1 MNKIRINVKRVLCL
15 LLVCL
20 LMTAMVP
27 FSVQATEM
35 EEGPQET
42 TRLDVWDGSIATSF
56 SGGIGTAASPYLIS
70 TGAEMALL
78 LEKCKQGYL
87 EVRGYYKL
95 TSDLVMNAD
104 FEKYKDWGSTPPK
117 NRWNPQGSFGGSF
130 DGDGHTIYGLY
141 SASEENAVGLF
152 SVVQEGSV
160 SNLTISHSYIR
171 GENQVGAVCGQL
183 SWRAA
188 IINCRNY
195 GIVWG
200 SNSVGGIVGESYQG
214 AEDCKYCVNEGEVT
228 GKNGVGGIIGA
239 RTYPQTGWRCVSL
252 SYNTGKV
259 TGEES
264 VGGIIGAFG
273 AATGECTIENCFN
286 IGEITGTVNQIGGI
300 AGSVGYRCPI
310 KNCYNAGKISHP
322 VDARYFGGIV
332 GLYTYYSTPSHSYY
346 LDTTCERG
354 ASLEVGNPV
363 DSPISSED
371 MLNEENFRGF
381 DFSNIWYMDTD
392 RPKLILPDTLVYAIT
407 RFVDSGTGLTVND
420 CAVEIDED
428 SNIWY
433 VEIDDLICFV
443 GTVADFEASAKIKV
457 SVEGYSDYTIQS
469 EELEI
474 TYSTVDNFENVIY
487 LTFIM
492 EGDLKNFDATV
503 YRADYLQSDET
514 TPRAIQQSIDET
526 TPSKVFVDALKESGV
541 TNVLDVWKGFDNFS
555 KLLNDIT
562 NVADL
567 NAEPKDLYSGVILS
581 ALKASCTVDLVPK
594 EYEDALGDCNKFI
607 SVIQKAIEAEFHI
620 DVTSENNFKNLT
632 MPQKEKLANLT
643 DAFFKDNYPNLTS
656 IGNVFSKVT
665 KALDVVGSIE
675 NYFERIVSCA
685 IVANASESMK
695 TVLRS
700 VYNDSR
706 ITGNSALIAAL
717 ADCVQIMDSSTNEV
731 IDKIILDEF
740 VAVGTDVA
748 QYLIKNLLWEQVTSI
763 LYAQHPAIAMF
774 QAAYEAGKLVSN
786 LLFSTDD
793 TYEQYAK
800 MSAIVDVESLVD
812 KTYHNLKES
821 FSNDKNHDSASA
833 YLSALDLVFA
843 LRDDDCVRAY
853 GLVNILDNTIVNKVM
868 QLFGQDKNAEVRK
881 YLKSRQSDYA
891 VNYGSALTGWIYE
904 LEVDYP
910 DSGLYERYKGL
921 IDKVSNRIVQK
932 EFVAACPVDVRV
944 YDENKTE
951 VASIVNGVV
960 TCEEN
965 ISAIL
970 KGEEKIIRFFDDGD
984 YTIQYVGT
992 DSGEMDLAV
1001 NEFDSD
1007 GTVSRLTRYDNVE
1020 LTKERTYNMD
1030 VDEGQLKL
1038 IDETGSASAPV
1049 TPNFDSEKTT
1059 DLHKASITGGTITC
1073 NNETVITGDVKEGD
1087 LLQLNALMPEGST
1100 FVRWE
1105 TVPSVPD
1112 GVLANSTSET
1122 ATLIMPDSDISI
1134 KAVLKKDGSQGE
1146 PGDTETQISL
1156 NKTWMQLYVGDT
1168 EQLLAT
1174 TEPTGADVTW
1184 SSADQKIAT
1193 VDATGRIKAVGEG
1206 VTTITAATS
1215 DGQNAI
1221 CQVSVKEIDHNSPV
1235 EPSWPTYKPQ
1245 IIESENGTVTT
1256 SPSQPCQ
1263 GDKVTIAAT
1272 PDAGYKVGSVSVT
1285 DKNGKAVTV
1294 TNASGGKYTFK
1305 QPDSNVTIAV
1315 DFVWDN
1321 PFTDINDTEQWYY
1334 DAVEYVEVSG
1344 LMDGLP
1350 GGLFAPNK
1358 ELTRAEAVQVLYNLE
1373 GQPTVIESTTFPDL
1387 TEDWYKP
1394 AIAWAESSGVVDGY
1408 EDGTFRPDEPV
1419 TRQEFAQMLYN
1430 YSAYKGYDLT
1440 AQGDLT
1446 AFPDGNQV
1454 QEWAIP
1460 AMAWANGNQ
1469 LINGHDDGTLEPGG
1483 TTTRAQAASIL
1494 MRFDQNVVG
1503 N

>member
-1 MNKIRINVKRVLCL
+1 MKKIRVKARRVVCL
-15 LLVCL
+15 LLVCV
-20 LMTAMVP
+20 MMAAMVP

-35 EEGPQET
+35 KEGPET
-42 TRLDVWDGSIATSF
+42 VRLDVWDGSIATSF
-56 SGGIGTAASPYLIS
+56 SGGNGTAESPYLIS

-141 SASEENAVGLF
+141 SNSEESAVGLF

-171 GENQVGAVCGQL
+171 GENQVGSICGQL

-195 GIVWG
+195 GIVQG
-200 SNSVGGIVGESYQG
+200 SNSVGGIVGESYQR

-239 RTYPQTGWRCVSL
+239 RTYPQTGWKCVSL
-252 SYNTGKV
+252 SYNTGNV

-286 IGEITGTVNQIGGI
+286 IGVITGTVNQIGGI
-300 AGSVGYRCPI
+300 AGSVGFNSPI
-310 KNCYNAGKISHP
+310 KNCYNAGKINHP
-322 VDARYFGGIV
+322 VDARYFGGVV
-332 GLYTYYSTPSHSYY
+332 GLYTYYSTPSNSYY

-354 ASLEVGNPV
+354 ASLEVGYPV

-371 MLNEENFRGF
+371 MLDEENFKGF
-381 DFSNIWYMDTD
+381 DFSEVWYMDTD
-392 RPKLILPDTLVYAIT
+392 GPKLIFPDTKVYAIT
-407 RFVDSGTGLTVND
+407 RIVDSGTGLTLTD
-420 CAVEIDED
+420 CTVEIDETSD
-428 SNIWY
+428 IQY
-433 VEIDDLICFV
+433 VEVDDLICFI
-443 GTVADFEASAKIKV
+443 GTVADFEASSEITI
-457 SVEGYSDYTIQS
+457 SQTGYLDCVIQS
-469 EELEI
+469 DKLEI
-474 TYSTVDNFENVIY
+474 SYSTVDNFENVVY

-492 EGDLKNFDATV
+492 EGDIKDFDPTI

-514 TPRAIQQSIDET
+514 TPRAIQQSIDEA
-526 TPSKVFVDALKESGV
+526 TPSKVFVDALEESGV
-541 TNVLDVWKGFDNFS
+541 ANVLDWWKYFDSFS
-555 KLLNDIT
+555 KLVNDIT
-562 NVADL
+562 TLVDL
-567 NAEPKDLYSGVILS
+567 NVEPKDLYSGVILS

-594 EYEDALGDCNKFI
+594 EYEDVLGDCNKFVS
-607 SVIQKAIEAEFHI
+607 SVQKAMQAEFHI
-620 DVTSENNFKNLT
+620 DVANENDFKNLST
-632 MPQKEKLANLT
+632 QQKEKLAELT
-643 DAFFKDNYPNLTS
+643 DAFFKDNHPNLTS
-656 IGNVFSKVT
+656 IGSVFSKVT
-665 KALDVVGSIE
+665 KALKVVGSIE

-700 VYNDSR
+700 VYADSR
-706 ITGNSALIAAL
+706 TTGNSALIAAL
-717 ADCVQIMDSSTNEV
+717 ADCVQIIDGSTSEV
-731 IDKIILDEF
+731 LEMIISDEF

-748 QYLIKNLLWEQVTSI
+748 QYLIKNLLWEQVTTK
-763 LYAQHPAIAMF
+763 LYALHPSIALF

-800 MSAIVDVESLVD
+800 MSAIIDVENLVD
-812 KTYHNLKES
+812 ETYCKLKES
-821 FSNDKNHDSASA
+821 FSNDKNHDSASV

-853 GLVNILDNTIVNKVM
+853 GLVSILDNTIVNKAM
-868 QLFGQDKNAEVRK
+868 ALFGQDENAEVRE
-881 YLKSRQSDYA
+881 YLISRQSGYA

-904 LEVDYP
+904 LETDYP

-921 IDKVSNRIVQK
+921 IDKVSKQIVQK

-944 YDENKTE
+944 FDENQTE

-970 KGEEKIIRFFDDGD
+970 IGEKKIIRFFDDGE
-984 YTIQYVGT
+984 YTIHYVGT
-992 DSGEMDLAV
+992 DSGEMDLTV

-1007 GTVSRLTRYDNVE
+1007 GTVSRLIRYDNVE

-1030 VDEGQLKL
+1030 VDEEQLKL

-1059 DLHKASITGGTITC
+1059 DLHKVSITGGTITC

-1087 LLQLNALMPEGST
+1087 LLQLNALVPEDST

-1112 GVLANSTSET
+1112 GALANSTSET

-1256 SPSQPCQ
+1256 SPSQPRQ

-1294 TNASGGKYTFK
+1294 TNAGGGKYTFK

-1321 PFTDINDTEQWYY
+1321 LFTDINDTEQWYY
-1334 DAVEYVEVSG
+1334 DAVEYVEVNG

-1350 GGLFAPNK
+1350 GGLFAPNR

-1373 GQPTVIESTTFPDL
+1373 GKPEVSGTASFPDL
-1387 TEDWYKP
+1387 VHEWYKP
-1394 AIAWAESSGVVDGY
+1394 AIAWAEQTGVVGGY
-1408 EDGTFRPDEPV
+1408 EDGTFRPDQPV
-1419 TRQEFAQMLYN
+1419 TRQEFAQMMYN
-1430 YSAYKGYDLT
+1430 YAAYKGYDLT
-1440 AQGDLT
+1440 AKGDLST
-1446 AFPDGNQV
+1446 FPDGSKV
-1454 QEWAIP
+1454 QEWALP
-1460 AMAWANGNQ
+1460 AVAWANGNE
-1469 LINGHDDGTLEPGG
+1469 LINGHDDGTIDAAG
-1483 TTTRAQAASIL
+1483 TATRAQAASIL
-1494 MRFDQNVVG
+1494 MRFDQNLVEK
-1503 N
+1503 